1 MLETLLNENG
11 TELLAALT
19 GSGGLDAN
27 QAESLLPAALNG
39 IGDAVSGG
47 GLDLGSLMGGGGEGI
62 TALLGKLDIAGIA
75 SSAGLETGQA
85 QTGLTSLIPVVL
97 SLLGNEAGGAGG
109 AEGILSLLGGAGG
122 TSDTSDTSAALGALG
137 GIAGK
142 LFGK

>member
-1 MLETLLNENG
+1 MLETLLKENG

-19 GSGGLDAN
+19 GSGGLDTS
-27 QAESLLPAALNG
+27 QAESLLPAALSG
-39 IGDAVSGG
+39 IGDAVGG
-47 GLDLGSLMGGGGEGI
+47 GELDLSSLMGGGGDGI
-62 TALLGKLDIAGIA
+62 AALLGKLDIAGIA

-97 SLLGNEAGGAGG
+97 SLLGNKAGG
-109 AEGILSLLGGAGG
+109 AEGIMSLLGGAGIGEGG
-122 TSDTSDTSAALGALG
+122 TSDALGALG

>member
-97 SLLGNEAGGAGG
+97 SLLGNEAGGA
-109 AEGILSLLGGAGG
+109 EGILSLLGGAGG